1 MHSMFGLEYQTSHRS
16 ITMMQNEKYL
26 FVSNVATIILLKEI
40 FTHTFEIQVKIQVFL
55 KSLDYCVIKVYLQ

>member
-1 MHSMFGLEYQTSHRS
+1 
-16 ITMMQNEKYL
+16 MMQNEKYL